1 MLESEVK
8 KITAIEVPS
17 AKRLTC
23 SPGSACAPKA
33 QTRSGTVSWSAFSPA
48 LLGIGGGAVTVPLLV
63 WALGAQALPGEH
75 VMRLALGT
83 SMAVI
88 FFTSISSIACPPAA
102 RRGGLGDRARDGARH
117 PRRLVPGAALAAA
130 YIPTRGLAVVF
141 TVLAL
146 YAAVQMSVRAAAS
159 AQPHAAGRGGPV
171 RCRGRNRRRFQPVR
185 GRRRLSH
192 RAVPGLVQRSHPP
205 RHRHGRGQRLSDR
218 ARRYRRLCAAKACA
232 PKGCRGATLGY
243 VYLPALVLIVVA
255 SMSMAPIGARTAYR
269 VPVKALRIVFAILI
283 AAMALRTLATL
294 W

>member
-1 MLESEVK
+1 MEWWLAYLGIGV
-8 KITAIEVPS
+8 AVGFL
-17 AKRLTC
+17 A
-23 SPGSACAPKA
+23 G
-33 QTRSGTVSWSAFSPA
+33 

-63 WALGAQALPGEH
+63 WALGAQALPAEH

-88 FFTSISSIACPPAA
+88 FFTSLSSMRAHQQ
-102 RRGGLGDRARDGARH
+102 RGAVDWGIVRAMAPGILAGSF
-117 PRRLVPGAALAAA
+117 GAALAAA

-146 YAAVQMSVRAAAS
+146 YAAVQMLFELRPPPSRTL
-159 AQPHAAGRGGPV
+159 PGAAGLFAAGAGIGVASSLFAAGGAFLTVPFLAWCNV
-171 RCRGRNRRRFQPVR
+171 PIRRAIGTAAGNGFPIALAGTAGYVLQ
-185 GRRRLSH
+185 GL
-192 RAVPGLVQRSHPP
+192 RAEGLPP
-205 RHRHGRGQRLSDR
+205 
-218 ARRYRRLCAAKACA
+218 
-232 PKGCRGATLGY
+232 ATLGY

-283 AAMALRTLATL
+283 GAMALRTLATL